1 MVELTGY
8 QEITQAVPLIAG
20 WNLFSTNTLPNPA
33 DLMELLEPLILSGQL
48 VKVQD
53 EKGRSIEDLGTLGGW
68 TNMIGD
74 LSAGEGYKIK
84 VTGNCNP
91 TFTGRPVPLPFEI
104 PLTAGWNIIGFPGVS
119 AVDGLKV
126 VQQLIDRK
134 TLVKVQDEQGR
145 SIEDLSPFGSWV
157 NNIGTFGPGEGFKVK
172 VNADEVLTIQE
183 AYTKGGPVVPAP
195 LPTVHFTTKVRGNG
209 TDHMNIHLV
218 ALPEG
223 MLAPGDEVGVF
234 DGEQC
239 VSAVHIPN
247 GFLAG
252 IAEGAGG
259 TGGGSPESP
268 GHTGQVQPGGLQT
281 LSMAISANDG
291 VPGEG
296 FTEGHPFTLRLW
308 KAHENREFLL
318 EPEIL
323 KGTATFVKHESTFA
337 SMAKY
342 GVTGSGRIEKEG
354 AEKFTLYPNPTTGK
368 FYLTTTGATLQG
380 VTLQVLN
387 GAGQLLREELMEERT
402 VEVDLTGCAR
412 GVYYLKIKGE
422 VETQVKKIVLQ

>member
-1 MVELTGY
+1 VELTGY

-20 WNLFSTNTLPNPA
+20 WNLFSTNTFPNPA
-33 DLMELLEPLILSGQL
+33 DLLELLEPLILSGQL

-53 EKGRSIEDLGTLGGW
+53 EQGRSIEDLGTLGGW

-74 LSAGEGYKIK
+74 LSAEEGYKIK
-84 VTGNCNP
+84 VTGNCIP

-252 IAEGAGG
+252 IAEGVEG
-259 TGGGSPESP
+259 TGGVSPESP
-268 GHTGQVQPGGLQT
+268 GHAGQVQPGGLQT

-291 VPGEG
+291 IPGEG
-296 FTEGHPFTLRLW
+296 FTEGHPFTLMLW
-308 KAHENREFLL
+308 KAHENREYLL

-323 KGTATFVKHESTFA
+323 KGTATFVKHESSFA
-337 SMAKY
+337 SLAKY
-342 GVTGSGRIEKEG
+342 TITGSDRI
-354 AEKFTLYPNPTTGK
+354 AEAKGETFTLYPNPTTGK
-368 FYLTTTGATLQG
+368 VYLSTARTAHHRATWQL
-380 VTLQVLN
+380 LN
-387 GAGQLLREELMEERT
+387 AAGQLLREEVMKDGT
-402 VEVDLTGCAR
+402 VEIDMSGCAR

-422 VETQVKKIVLQ
+422 YGTEVKKIVLQ

>member
-8 QEITQAVPLIAG
+8 QEITQAVPLIVG
-20 WNLFSTNTLPNPA
+20 WNIFSTNTLPNPA
-33 DLMELLEPLILSGQL
+33 DLLELLEPLILSGQF

-53 EKGRSIEDLGTLGGW
+53 EQGRSIENLGTLGGW

-74 LSAGEGYKIK
+74 LSAEEGYKIK

-91 TFTGRPVPLPFEI
+91 AFTGRPVPLPFEI
-104 PLTAGWNIIGFPGVS
+104 PLTAGWNIIGFPGVT

-134 TLVKVQDEQGR
+134 TLVKVQDEAGA

-183 AYTKGGPVVPAP
+183 AYTKVGQVVPAP

-209 TDHMNIHLV
+209 IDHMNIHLV

-252 IAEGAGG
+252 IAEGVGG
-259 TGGGSPESP
+259 TGGVSPESP
-268 GHTGQVQPGGLQT
+268 GHAWQVQPGGLQT

-308 KAHENREFLL
+308 RAHENREYLL

-323 KGTATFVKHESTFA
+323 KGSTAFVKHESTFA
-337 SMAKY
+337 SLAKY
-342 GVTGSGRIEKEG
+342 TITGSDRI
-354 AEKFTLYPNPTTGK
+354 AEAKAETFMLYPNPTTGK
-368 FYLTTTGATLQG
+368 VCLSTAGTAYHRINWQL
-380 VTLQVLN
+380 LN
-387 GAGQLLREELMEERT
+387 AAGQLLREEVMKDGT
-402 VEVDLTGCAR
+402 VEIDMSGCAR

>member
-1 MVELTGY
+1 
-8 QEITQAVPLIAG
+8 
-20 WNLFSTNTLPNPA
+20 
-33 DLMELLEPLILSGQL
+33 MELLEPLILSGQL

-74 LSAGEGYKIK
+74 LSAEEGYKIK

-104 PLTAGWNIIGFPGVS
+104 PLTAGWNIIGFPGVT

-252 IAEGAGG
+252 IAEGVEG
-259 TGGGSPESP
+259 TEGGSPEIP
-268 GHTGQVQPGGLQT
+268 GHEGQVQPGSLQT

-323 KGTATFVKHESTFA
+323 RGSATFVKHESSFA
-337 SMAKY
+337 SLAKY
-342 GVTGSGRIEKEG
+342 TITGSDRI
-354 AEKFTLYPNPTTGK
+354 AEAKGETFTLYPNPTTGK
-368 FYLTTTGATLQG
+368 VYLSTARTAHHRATWQL
-380 VTLQVLN
+380 LN
-387 GAGQLLREELMEERT
+387 AAGQLLREEVMKDGT
-402 VEVDLTGCAR
+402 VEIDMSGCAR